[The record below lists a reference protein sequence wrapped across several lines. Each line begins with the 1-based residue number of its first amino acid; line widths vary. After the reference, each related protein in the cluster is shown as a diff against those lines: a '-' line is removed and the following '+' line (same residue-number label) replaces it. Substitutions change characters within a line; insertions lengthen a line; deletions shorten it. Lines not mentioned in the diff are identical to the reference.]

1 MLVGKA
7 EKRQFNKHKIHQV
20 IINSMKNKQGK
31 ESRETGGGRGRN
43 FIFRGPGGSGDKES
57 ACNVG
62 DLGSIPELGRSP
74 GEGKG
79 CPCQYSGLEN

>member
-1 MLVGKA
+1 MLVGKG

-43 FIFRGPGGSGDKES
+43 FIFRGSDDILPRKKQREF
-57 ACNVG
+57 
-62 DLGSIPELGRSP
+62 
-74 GEGKG
+74 
-79 CPCQYSGLEN
+79 